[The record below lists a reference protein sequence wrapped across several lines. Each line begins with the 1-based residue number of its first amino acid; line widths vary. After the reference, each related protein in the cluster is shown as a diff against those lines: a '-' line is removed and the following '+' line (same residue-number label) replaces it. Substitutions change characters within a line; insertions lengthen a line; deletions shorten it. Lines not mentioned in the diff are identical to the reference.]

1 VEKLNQIDGFLAL
14 DITENEMANQ
24 HVRFMAGG
32 RSNSVQN
39 EILIRF
45 RLPETPGSV
54 LNLLSSFEPNWN
66 ITLFH
71 CNVNID

>member
-1 VEKLNQIDGFLAL
+1 
-14 DITENEMANQ
+14 MANQ

-32 RSNSVQN
+32 RSSSIEN

-54 LNLLSSFEPNWN
+54 LNLLSSFESTWN

-71 CNVNID
+71 CNESLT